1 LGSTGEISCFS
12 TLPLLLFFMKRSY
25 LLHARMVLSA
35 FSWPYGPGEPGRF
48 LTSLPR

>member
-1 LGSTGEISCFS
+1 LDSTGEILYPHPTF
-12 TLPLLLFFMKRSY
+12 TPIFMKRSY